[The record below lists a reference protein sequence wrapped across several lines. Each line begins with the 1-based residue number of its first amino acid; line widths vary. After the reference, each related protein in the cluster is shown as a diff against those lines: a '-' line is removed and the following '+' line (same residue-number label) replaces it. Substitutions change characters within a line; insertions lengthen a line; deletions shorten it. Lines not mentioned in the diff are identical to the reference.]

1 MPKTE
6 QLQQNESLAH
16 TIRNRRSIRS
26 FKPETVPSEVILDML
41 ETAVYAPNHRL
52 TEPWRFI
59 YAASEAGKAK
69 LADSY
74 VSFFKKIKD
83 DFNEEKERN
92 MRKNLSAVPGF
103 LLVVFKE
110 DENEFTRND
119 DFAAKT
125 FSFSHMKTAS
135 AWSGKAAVSCMT
147 NRCTKTS
154 ALLTMSALPPSF
166 KRAIRMN
173 SLRRKNGRRQ
183 KACLPNCKKNPRLYT
198 EAGISY

>member
-26 FKPETVPSEVILDML
+26 FKPETVPSEVILEML

-74 VSFFKKIKD
+74 VSFFKKD
-83 DFNEEKERN
+83 
-92 MRKNLSAVPGF
+92 
-103 LLVVFKE
+103 
-110 DENEFTRND
+110 
-119 DFAAKT
+119 
-125 FSFSHMKTAS
+125 
-135 AWSGKAAVSCMT
+135 
-147 NRCTKTS
+147 
-154 ALLTMSALPPSF
+154 
-166 KRAIRMN
+166 KR
-173 SLRRKNGRRQ
+173 
-183 KACLPNCKKNPRLYT
+183 
-198 EAGISY
+198 